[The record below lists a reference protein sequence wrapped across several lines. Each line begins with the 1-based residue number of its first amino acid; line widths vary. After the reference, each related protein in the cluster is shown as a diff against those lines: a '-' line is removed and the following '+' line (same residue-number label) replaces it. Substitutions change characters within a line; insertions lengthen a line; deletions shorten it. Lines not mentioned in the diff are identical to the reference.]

1 MDLKKLTV
9 EELARLI
16 SPGSDVHNELRRRN
30 VLRTKN
36 TTGELGEYFAV
47 EYFNNTPKLPT
58 LILPPPGVQNV
69 DAFSRDGDRYSIKTT
84 TSRTGTTGSFWN
96 PESIEKNEK
105 TFEFLLIVILD
116 DLYSLDLILELNW
129 NQFYKFKKYNS
140 RMNNYNISI
149 TRNLI
154 ESTRI
159 VYEKS

>member
-69 DAFSRDGDRYSIKTT
+69 DAFKATMQSDYVVVDV
-84 TSRTGTTGSFWN
+84 RT
-96 PESIEKNEK
+96 PE
-105 TFEFLLIVILD
+105 EFANGALPKAINISVT
-116 DLYSLDLILELNW
+116 SLDFPFEINKLDKEKPVMIYCKAGSRSARAAVAMKALGFNTIYELEGGYTAWQVAKN
-129 NQFYKFKKYNS
+129 
-140 RMNNYNISI
+140 
-149 TRNLI
+149 
-154 ESTRI
+154 
-159 VYEKS
+159 